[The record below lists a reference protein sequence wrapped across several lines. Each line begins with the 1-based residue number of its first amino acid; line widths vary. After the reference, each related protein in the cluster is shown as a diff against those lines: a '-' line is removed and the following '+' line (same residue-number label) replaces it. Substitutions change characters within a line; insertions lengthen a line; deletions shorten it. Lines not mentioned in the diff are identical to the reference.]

1 MFDDEEEV
9 GFVICASCGTRIKA
23 NRERCLRCEAPL
35 VAWQKPELLPPWLQR
50 IGGGTL
56 IFGIVAVMIL
66 LFGAAMFVESRSTDD
81 AARPL
86 SSAGVPRAVQS
97 LTPSGTPA
105 ASAPLSAV
113 EPVAS
118 LDTPRRGGV
127 DLLRGDF
134 SGLRARYEE
143 QLEKKPADPELLNNL
158 GLILERLGR
167 IDEAIARFESALQ
180 ADPQNFSYHFNIAHA
195 TSQRRE
201 WDRSISEYRLAA
213 ALLPTDY
220 ATRYNL
226 GMALHLK
233 GDEVGAVPELQ
244 KGIEMAPSVGPFH
257 LLLGVVFEKL
267 GRTSEAAQ
275 EYETYLAM
283 APSAPDA
290 GRVRSHRQLLPASPR
305 S

>member
-1 MFDDEEEV
+1 MFDDEEEI

-35 VAWQKPELLPPWLQR
+35 VAWRKPELLPPWLQR

-56 IFGIVAVMIL
+56 IFAIVAGMIL

-97 LTPSGTPA
+97 PSGTPA

-113 EPVAS
+113 EPVVS

-127 DLLRGDF
+127 DLLRADF
-134 SGLRARYEE
+134 SGLRVRYEE
-143 QLEKKPADPELLNNL
+143 QLQKKPGDPELLNNL
-158 GLILERLGR
+158 GLILEHLGR

-180 ADPQNFSYHFNIAHA
+180 ADPQNFSYHFNVAHA
-195 TSQRRE
+195 TSQRHE
-201 WDRSISEYRLAA
+201 WDRSIAEYRLAA

-233 GDEVGAVPELQ
+233 GDEGGAVPELQ
-244 KGIEMAPSVGPFH
+244 QGIGMAPSVGPFH

-267 GRTSEAAQ
+267 GRMSEAAQ

-290 GRVRSHRQLLPASPR
+290 DRVRSHRQLLPASPR